1 MIRTITATIALAL
14 AGQIAPGA
22 QGPSES
28 PVKLTTPAGTIA
40 GTLTVPAA
48 PGKVPVALIIA
59 GSGPT
64 DRDGNSSALP
74 GKNNA
79 YKLLAAAL
87 ATGGVASV
95 RYDKRGI
102 GESQAAAAGGEA
114 ALRFDMYVDDAAAW
128 VEQLRRDA
136 RFSKV
141 IVVGHSEGSLIGMI
155 AARKA
160 KADGFVSIA
169 GPARRASDTIR
180 DQLRPQLAKL
190 PELQKNSESIL
201 TSLEAGNVVDPLPQA
216 IQSVP
221 GLVSI
226 FRPSVQPYLISW
238 FKYVPT
244 TEIAALTVPVLIVQ
258 GTTDIQ
264 VDPGEAKTL
273 LKAAKP
279 STEVLLINGMNHV
292 MKEAPADRTQNLAAY
307 SDPNL
312 PIVPEVP
319 RAIVALARRLVTP

>member
-1 MIRTITATIALAL
+1 MTRTIAATIALAL
-14 AGQIAPGA
+14 AGQITPSA
-22 QGPSES
+22 QGSSES
-28 PVKLTTPAGTIA
+28 PVKLTTATGTIA

-48 PGKVPVALIIA
+48 PGKVPIALIIA

-79 YKLLAAAL
+79 YKLLATAL
-87 ATGGVASV
+87 ATSGLASL

-114 ALRFDMYVDDAAAW
+114 ALRFDMYIDDAAAW
-128 VEQLRRDA
+128 VDQLRRDS

-141 IVVGHSEGSLIGMI
+141 VVVGHSEGSLIGMV

-180 DQLRPQLAKL
+180 DQLRPQLATM
-190 PELQKNSESIL
+190 PELLKSSESIL
-201 TSLEAGNVVDPLPQA
+201 ASLEAGTVVDPLPQA
-216 IQSVP
+216 IQSIP
-221 GLVSI
+221 GLLSL
-226 FRPSVQPYLISW
+226 FRPSVQPYMISW
-238 FKYVPT
+238 LKYVPS
-244 TEIAALTVPVLIVQ
+244 TEIAALTMPVLIVQ

-279 STEVLLINGMNHV
+279 NTEVILVNGMNHV
-292 MKEAPADRTQNLAAY
+292 MKEAPSDRAQNLATY

-312 PIVPEVP
+312 PVVSEVP
-319 RAIVALARRLVTP
+319 RAIVALARKIGTP